1 MIYTNISNLCRD
13 KGISIAKLE
22 RELGFGNS
30 TVRGWANSSPTVEKL
45 KAVADYFGVT
55 VDDLLAEDGSQR
67 GGVNAKADL

>member
-55 VDDLLAEDGSQR
+55 VDELLTEDGSTEPVQ
-67 GGVNAKADL
+67 

>member
-30 TVRGWANSSPTVEKL
+30 TVRGWSNSSPTVEKL

-55 VDDLLAEDGSQR
+55 VDYLLADQKEEP
-67 GGVNAKADL
+67 